1 MLRFGSKST
10 EDKFS
15 DAKVE
20 LPFIKA
26 SFIRAKILTHKTV
39 EVLGC
44 FFAILLRL
52 FLLFI
57 AFYNCEKIDF
67 DFFYML

>member
-20 LPFIKA
+20 LSFIKA
-26 SFIRAKILTHKTV
+26 SFIRAKILTHNKIV

-57 AFYNCEKIDF
+57 AFYNCEKIKEILLCF
-67 DFFYML
+67 